1 MKISEPGYDELA
13 ADGISAREIVEGLQD
28 AFLIE
33 EDPSFAKGPC
43 VLVRQRDKQGN
54 AVHAVWGIPRIE
66 TAPAALI
73 TAYRPNPERWADDF
87 SRRTK

>member
-1 MKISEPGYDELA
+1 VKISEHGYDELA

-33 EDPSFAKGPC
+33 EHPSFAKGPY

-54 AVHAVWGIPRIE
+54 AVHAVWGIPRNE
-66 TAPAALI
+66 LSPAVLI
-73 TAYRPNPERWADDF
+73 TAYRPDPERWADDF